1 MSDVLG
7 IENGITALHSGV
19 EYVESLVDEVHQSAK
34 CQATKA
40 DHHAITV
47 TAFIIISI
55 LVSFKLQFRTF
66 KQQVI
71 HTQPSFS
78 FNMTM
83 NLNATML
90 PLVVL
95 LLAAM
100 SPTTSAFVQHRSSP
114 SRSVGIASLT
124 ESRLYYSRH
133 GQEDSIDASYTELQK
148 VERAR
153 ASFEDLFKQA
163 MALTSAGKSKS
174 LANPASSS
182 SISQQ
187 PILTTGG
194 RRRRQLEMDLL
205 KSLSDS
211 DDAADELVNLWMH
224 ETGDRQAAAVMAAMQ
239 EACSPGLVREE
250 RDLLAMIAEYPSWA
264 EPRLRLAFVYYF
276 QERFEESTTMAKKA
290 VQCKPWHFEASRL
303 LVILSGQQIML
314 GRKSTPQAL
323 LEAHEQALPNLKQS
337 LSDGE
342 SYAGRSA
349 KVVLKRRRAWVD
361 QALDDAA
368 YQWKEAEKATQQAF
382 QDTYMQTN
390 GLAFE

>member
-1 MSDVLG
+1 
-7 IENGITALHSGV
+7 
-19 EYVESLVDEVHQSAK
+19 
-34 CQATKA
+34 
-40 DHHAITV
+40 
-47 TAFIIISI
+47 
-55 LVSFKLQFRTF
+55 
-66 KQQVI
+66 
-71 HTQPSFS
+71 
-78 FNMTM
+78 MTM
-83 NLNATML
+83 NLNTTML

-100 SPTTSAFVQHRSSP
+100 SPTTSAFLQHRSSS
-114 SRSVGIASLT
+114 SRSVSIAPSST
-124 ESRLYYSRH
+124 ESRLYYSRP
-133 GQEDSIDASYTELQK
+133 GKEESIDASYTELQK

-163 MALTSAGKSKS
+163 MAATSAGKSKS
-174 LANPASSS
+174 LGNLASP

-194 RRRRQLEMDLL
+194 RRRRQLEMDLVA
-205 KSLSDS
+205 SLSDS

-239 EACSPGLVREE
+239 EECSPGLVREE

-276 QERFEESTTMAKKA
+276 QERFEESTNMAKKA
-290 VQCKPWHFEASRL
+290 VICKPWHFEASRL
-303 LVILSGQQIML
+303 LVVLSGQQIML

-323 LEAHEQALPNLKQS
+323 LEAHEQALPTLKPT

-342 SYAGRSA
+342 SYADRS
-349 KVVLKRRRAWVD
+349 KRVVLKRRKAWVE

-368 YQWKEAEKATQQAF
+368 HQWKEAEKATQHAF
-382 QDTYMQTN
+382 QDTYVHQLTN